1 MDPGYRTGCKV
12 VCLDA
17 QGNLVHNEAIYPHP
31 PQNEKGKA
39 ASKVAQLVSTY
50 AIDAIAIEIPTSTA
64 VMMSGA
70 NQDTS
75 FQVSVKSSW
84 AMWIQYSCGRRDE
97 DPDRGGGEDQ
107 NRVLNRRGSQRS
119 LITS

>member
-1 MDPGYRTGCKV
+1 MSTTFSRVHHDHTVMLAATQASRSAAVSISSGSGSAATRQAQSGARRRGRTTN
-12 VCLDA
+12 
-17 QGNLVHNEAIYPHP
+17 QRM
-31 PQNEKGKA
+31 
-39 ASKVAQLVSTY
+39 AS
-50 AIDAIAIEIPTSTA
+50 PTSTA

-84 AMWIQYSCGRRDE
+84 AMWIQYSCGSLTKIQIAAAVRI
-97 DPDRGGGEDQ
+97 Q